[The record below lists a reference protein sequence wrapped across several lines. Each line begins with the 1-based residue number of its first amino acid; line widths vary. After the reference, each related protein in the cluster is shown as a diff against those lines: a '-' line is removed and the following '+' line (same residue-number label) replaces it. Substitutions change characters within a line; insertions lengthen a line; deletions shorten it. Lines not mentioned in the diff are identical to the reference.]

1 MNPHDDQK
9 LERLIHQTLRE
20 LPRRRAPGTL
30 EHRVMAEIARRAALP
45 WWKQGFAHWPMPAR
59 AGFMLVAGGFVYLT
73 MIALVWITGG
83 LNSAEFRE
91 VFATQIAWIDVTA
104 TVARAL
110 TDFVSATIRG
120 IPSLWL
126 YGGLALV
133 GSLYAA
139 LFGLGAAA
147 YRTLYASR

>member
-1 MNPHDDQK
+1 MNPHDEQK

-30 EHRVMAEIARRAALP
+30 EQRVMAELERRAALP
-45 WWKQGFAHWPMPAR
+45 WWKQNFAHWPTGVRVAFL
-59 AGFMLVAGGFVYLT
+59 GFSVALVAAIMWGMAGVNVGQ
-73 MIALVWITGG
+73 A
-83 LNSAEFRE
+83 RD
-91 VFATQIAWIDVTA
+91 VFATQIGWMDAIASVG
-104 TVARAL
+104 RAL
-110 TDFVSATIRG
+110 RDFAGATISG

-126 YGGLALV
+126 YGGLATI
-133 GSLYAA
+133 GALYVA